1 MKFSTW
7 LNALVAKDTP
17 AGDADYVVIYDASS
31 GDSKKALLDNLPAGA
46 GGGIDDSGWVSAGET
61 WTYASAD
68 APTFTF
74 TISGDKTGKYSA
86 GMRIKLTQTS
96 VKYFIIT
103 AVAYVD
109 PNTTVT
115 VYGGTDYTL
124 ANAAITEPYYSVVK
138 APLSFPLDPTKWTV
152 RVTNT
157 AEQSQSSPTNGVWYN
172 LGSITI
178 SIPIGAWHVSYQANG
193 NVTKTSTAFINCII
207 TLSTANNSE
216 SDKDFSSMLVLGG
229 SSGTLTLRAEVS
241 RSKQLTLASKTSYFL
256 NASTGTGV
264 GSIGVMGDAST
275 TIIEA
280 VCAYL

>member
-7 LNALVAKDTP
+7 LNALTAEASPDG
-17 AGDADYVVIYDASS
+17 AADYVVIYDASG
-31 GDSKKALLDNLPAGA
+31 GDSKKALLDNLPAGVGA
-46 GGGIDDSGWVSAGET
+46 GIDDSGWVSSGET
-61 WTYASAD
+61 WTYAGAD

-86 GMRIKLTQTS
+86 GMRIKLTQTT

-103 AVAYVD
+103 KVAYVD

-138 APLSFPLDPTKWTV
+138 APLGFPLDVTKWTV
-152 RVTNT
+152 RVTDT
-157 AEQSQSSPTNGVWYN
+157 ADRSQASPTNGVWYN
-172 LGSITI
+172 PGSITI
-178 SIPIGAWHVSYQANG
+178 SVPIGIWYVCYQVAA
-193 NVTKTSTAFINCII
+193 NVTKSSTTLVNMLV

-216 SDKDFSSMLVLGG
+216 SDKDFTSTLVIGG
-229 SSGTLTLRAEVS
+229 ASGTMSLRAENS
-241 RSKQLTLASKTSYFL
+241 RSKQLNVASKTSYFL
-256 NASTGTGV
+256 NVSTGTEA
-264 GSIGVMGDAST
+264 GSIGVRGDQGT